1 VYGVDSRADQGSEDR
16 CQGESSSE
24 FHFIPSQSLSASP
37 SNLGT
42 VELLDYFRGVVESI
56 KDGLFVLDEQG
67 RFEYAN
73 PMGLTVFKWPRQE
86 VLGHHFLKLVS
97 PDCYLQAMKAWQDVV
112 AGNQGTV
119 ELEVILGDG
128 GRRHLLVGYCPLK
141 YRDSRKY
148 CVSFLDIGPLKSLEH
163 QLRRSQEQVEALYRQ
178 QNDYLHQIEHQ
189 YYGLLENAGYIAI
202 ILDEEGVYVYGNPV
216 AEQYLGLKQGQ
227 LAGRHIC
234 DVFGTEQGQQRLA
247 MIPQIL
253 AGQVTHFEDKLT
265 IDGRELYFDI
275 HCWPLHTDSG
285 QKRRILLFAA
295 DITESKKTQ
304 EALHRSEELFRTI
317 FNSSNDCI
325 VIWDRNYQFID
336 ANTSAV
342 AFMRRERSQVVG
354 HRLDEMLGWNPEYL
368 AQWKGRIDRVFQTG
382 QPERVEDRL
391 FYEDQEHYSES
402 VLFPLRNHQDAV
414 FAVGAVY
421 RDVTDNRKAV
431 RALAESEHRFRSLA
445 DAAFEGI
452 VIHDHGMIVDCNQR
466 YAEMAGCSREELI
479 GKNVMEL
486 IHPEDCNKILGVK
499 QPDYP
504 HLYTARMICGDG
516 SIRTV
521 EYQGRSIQWGCRQ
534 LRVASARDITERQKM
549 EQELAQTR
557 QRLQELHRQM
567 YLGSMSAFLA
577 HELNQPLTVM
587 ELTLSEALQHCNDTD
602 SGQAMRAIIENNLRQ
617 IQRATDTIQKFRRF
631 FKMASFDTEQIIS
644 IEPVVQRVKMSLL
657 ELARQARIEIVLDP
671 SLKDLPDLI
680 FSDLA
685 MEQICMVLMQ
695 NAVDAADPN
704 LPNRLVIS
712 GRVADH
718 GVELSFA
725 DDSGGVPQAVNEPFS
740 EPFFT
745 TKAGSLGLGLEI
757 VRRILSACG
766 GSIRL
771 DNDQGKGC
779 CFVIRIPFNAS

>member
-1 VYGVDSRADQGSEDR
+1 
-16 CQGESSSE
+16 
-24 FHFIPSQSLSASP
+24 
-37 SNLGT
+37 
-42 VELLDYFRGVVESI
+42 
-56 KDGLFVLDEQG
+56 
-67 RFEYAN
+67 
-73 PMGLTVFKWPRQE
+73 
-86 VLGHHFLKLVS
+86 
-97 PDCYLQAMKAWQDVV
+97 
-112 AGNQGTV
+112 
-119 ELEVILGDG
+119 
-128 GRRHLLVGYCPLK
+128 
-141 YRDSRKY
+141 
-148 CVSFLDIGPLKSLEH
+148 
-163 QLRRSQEQVEALYRQ
+163 
-178 QNDYLHQIEHQ
+178 
-189 YYGLLENAGYIAI
+189 
-202 ILDEEGVYVYGNPV
+202 VYGNPV

-265 IDGRELYFDI
+265 IDGKALYFDI

-285 QKRRILLFAA
+285 QKRRVLLFAA
-295 DITESKKTQ
+295 DITKSKKTQ

-431 RALAESEHRFRSLA
+431 MALAESEHRFRSLA

-452 VIHDHGMIVDCNQR
+452 VIHDHGKIVDCNQR
-466 YAEMAGCSREELI
+466 YAEMASYSREELI
-479 GKNVMEL
+479 GRNVMEL
-486 IHPEDCNKILGVK
+486 IHPEDRNNIHGVK

-504 HLYTARMICGDG
+504 HLYTARMMCGDG

-521 EYQGRSIQWGCRQ
+521 EYQGRSIQWEGRQ
-534 LRVASARDITERQKM
+534 LRVASARDITQRQKM

-567 YLGSMSAFLA
+567 YLGSMLAFLA

-587 ELTLSEALQHCNDTD
+587 ELTLSESLRYCNDTD
-602 SGQAMRAIIENNLRQ
+602 TGQAMRDIIENNLRQ
-617 IQRATDTIQKFRRF
+617 IHRATEIIQKFRRF

-657 ELARQARIEIVLDP
+657 DSARQARIEIVLDP

-704 LPNRLVIS
+704 RSNRLVIS
-712 GRVADH
+712 GRLADH
-718 GVELSFA
+718 GVELLFA
-725 DDSGGVPQAVNEPFS
+725 DDCGGVSQTMSEPIL

-745 TKAGSLGLGLEI
+745 TKTGSLGLGLEI

-771 DNDQGKGC
+771 DNEQGQGC
-779 CFVIRIPFNAS
+779 CFIVQIPFTA